1 MISVAKVSPMP
12 LWNQTASILPLPA
25 MIQHAFSSSLR
36 PFPEADRLG
45 YYSVP
50 LNVILIDDRWG
61 SFLQCRMGRPESA
74 KDSQSDP

>member
-1 MISVAKVSPMP
+1 
-12 LWNQTASILPLPA
+12 
-25 MIQHAFSSSLR
+25 MIQQAFSSSLR